1 MENVSV
7 GSNSKKF
14 QTSNFYSLTMIE
26 LYESRIS
33 NHEYNKNE
41 IQTTHKF
48 ESRQKLI
55 GRTR

>member
-26 LYESRIS
+26 LYESRIM
-33 NHEYNKNE
+33 NIIK
-41 IQTTHKF
+41 TKF
-48 ESRQKLI
+48 KPLTNLNLDRN
-55 GRTR
+55 